1 MTVLSDKTLKKMIEQ
16 NELIP
21 GGNADRA
28 EYCSY
33 EFTADSILRGGSHK
47 VEKII
52 QSAVAIKPAQLVWI
66 RTCEKISIPA
76 GMVGLWIQTQTMAR
90 KGLLLLNISLIEP
103 GYRGPLS
110 AVFVNFGKKDVI
122 INSNTKIAKVMFL
135 HLDGDATNEVEERDF
150 QDYDESLMDMAAD
163 GPETF
168 LQLQS
173 FEQKAD
179 DILGTMKKQMKHEVS
194 TLSEQVKVQLKND
207 LQGDLKWTL
216 FKWGGFTLSG
226 LALGCLIVWLMINSY
241 LPRLSEYSKFDG
253 LARRAAMTQ
262 QAETIT
268 GLIKEIQSLKTQFSD
283 LKTGDNKQ
291 QLHNDTSETTPL
303 PDANNTVPNQ

>member
-76 GMVGLWIQTQTMAR
+76 NMVGLWIQTQTLAR
-90 KGLLLLNISLIEP
+90 EGLLLLNISLIEP
-103 GYRGPLS
+103 GYKGPLS

-122 INSNTKIAKVMFL
+122 IKPNAKIAKVMFL
-135 HLDGDATNEVEERDF
+135 HLDGDATNKVGERDF
-150 QDYDESLMDMAAD
+150 QDYDESLMDMAAN

-168 LQLQS
+168 LQLQL
-173 FEQKAD
+173 FEQKANVMLHAMD
-179 DILGTMKKQMKHEVS
+179 REIKRSVDTIVKQ
-194 TLSEQVKVQLKND
+194 TRFNLKED
-207 LQGDLKWTL
+207 LQGDLKGTL
-216 FKWGGFTLSG
+216 IKWGGGIVAGF
-226 LALGCLIVWLMINSY
+226 LISCAVVWLMISNL
-241 LPRLSEYSKFDG
+241 LPRLSEYSRVDE
-253 LARRAAMTQ
+253 LARRASIVQ

-268 GLIKEIQSLKTQFSD
+268 NLSTQFHTLSTEIESLKKQMQ
-283 LKTGDNKQ
+283 GD
-291 QLHNDTSETTPL
+291 TTNTNPSS
-303 PDANNTVPNQ
+303 DANNAIPNQ